1 MALCRVKEIAEECGV
16 TPQGVNKFLR
26 SSGLQAQCI
35 KDGNRFLI
43 PENVQELLKTHFLE
57 KETNSETEK
66 LETEPQ
72 KPETETVSDAFR
84 ASSVP
89 WEVYQDLRRQLE
101 IKDSQI
107 ADLSKALVASQ
118 ESLKAAQVL
127 HGADKREVLLEAAKE
142 EPAPAGSEEAP
153 PKSDAWKSKSLFDRI
168 FKR

>member
-26 SSGLQAQCI
+26 SSGLQIQCV

-66 LETEPQ
+66 LETETQ
-72 KPETETVSDAFR
+72 KAETETVSDASR
-84 ASSVP
+84 APSVP

-127 HGADKREVLLEAAKE
+127 HGAEKRESLLGAAKE
-142 EPAPAGSEEAP
+142 EPDPAGSEEAS

>member
-1 MALCRVKEIAEECGV
+1 MALCRVKEIAEKCGV

-26 SSGLQAQCI
+26 SSGLQAQCV

-66 LETEPQ
+66 LETDTQ
-72 KPETETVSDAFR
+72 KPETETVSNDSQ

-89 WEVYQDLRRQLE
+89 WEVYQDLRRQLD
-101 IKDSQI
+101 IKDGQI
-107 ADLSKALVASQ
+107 ADLSKALVAAQ
-118 ESLKAAQVL
+118 ESLKAAQIL
-127 HGADKREVLLEAAKE
+127 HGADKQEALLGAAAGADDLASDEVVE
-142 EPAPAGSEEAP
+142 EGE
-153 PKSDAWKSKSLFDRI
+153 AWKKKSLFDRI